1 MAHDDDA
8 AASRHNGAGDAP
20 GADAP
25 GARDGGPNGLPRNWL
40 TPVLLLLLREW
51 SSYGYDLIEKAAAFG
66 FAALNPGT
74 LYRMLRQM
82 EKEGMVSSAW
92 DTTGQGPARRVYSI
106 TEAGEAYLK
115 LWAGSLEHYQ
125 RLMESFFRLYARPA
139 EQPQDH
145 KDHKDRSKSARR
157 PKSAE

>member
-1 MAHDDDA
+1 MAHDDDEA
-8 AASRHNGAGDAP
+8 AASRANGSDGTNGAHDHDTA
-20 GADAP
+20 
-25 GARDGGPNGLPRNWL
+25 PNGLPRNWL

-74 LYRMLRQM
+74 LYRVLRQM

-106 TEAGEAYLK
+106 TEAGEAYLR
-115 LWAGSLEHYQ
+115 LWAGSLEQYQ
-125 RLMESFFRLYARPA
+125 RLMESFFRLYARPS
-139 EQPQDH
+139 EQP
-145 KDHKDRSKSARR
+145 KTP
-157 PKSAE
+157 PKSGKK

>member
-1 MAHDDDA
+1 MAHDDDDD
-8 AASRHNGAGDAP
+8 ASAGPHNGVGSSS
-20 GADAP
+20 GAHES
-25 GARDGGPNGLPRNWL
+25 GPNGMPRNWL
-40 TPVLLLLLREW
+40 VPVLLLLLREW

-82 EKEGMVSSAW
+82 EKDGMVSSTW

-115 LWAGSLEHYQ
+115 LWAGSLEQYQ
-125 RLMESFFRLYARPA
+125 RLMESFFRLYMRPA
-139 EQPQDH
+139 EQP
-145 KDHKDRSKSARR
+145 KTPPKSPDR
-157 PKSAE
+157 PKPGEK

>member
-8 AASRHNGAGDAP
+8 SHGNGAQ
-20 GADAP
+20 
-25 GARDGGPNGLPRNWL
+25 DGHDHDTAPNGLPRNWL

-74 LYRMLRQM
+74 LYRVLRQM

-115 LWAGSLEHYQ
+115 LWAGSLEQYQ
-125 RLMESFFRLYARPA
+125 RLMESFFRLYMRPG
-139 EQPQDH
+139 EQPPKEQP
-145 KDHKDRSKSARR
+145 KPADRRQSGKQ
-157 PKSAE
+157 

>member
-1 MAHDDDA
+1 MAHDGDDA
-8 AASRHNGAGDAP
+8 AASGGNGRAEPRDAHDHDT
-20 GADAP
+20 A
-25 GARDGGPNGLPRNWL
+25 PNGLPRNWL

-74 LYRMLRQM
+74 LYRVLRQM

-115 LWAGSLEHYQ
+115 LWAGSLEQYQ
-125 RLMESFFRLYARPA
+125 RLMESFFRLYMRPA
-139 EQPQDH
+139 EQPPKGQSQPA
-145 KDHKDRSKSARR
+145 DRRQSGKQ
-157 PKSAE
+157 